1 VEIPEFVFPEGNLWG
16 PAAVSTFV
24 SVGNAT
30 QPFPRLLDAVCDLAR
45 HLPQPVF
52 VQYGAAETFACPAC
66 TGAGFL
72 DMDEFAH
79 RVAGSDVLIL
89 HAGAGSVIHA
99 VRAGKV
105 PVVVPRRAQ
114 FGEHVDDHQVEF
126 ARELARM
133 GKIVVCEDTKNLAS
147 AVNEALGRQQSR
159 LDEAIEPALV
169 GMVREVISRH
179 ARGLHER

>member
-1 VEIPEFVFPEGNLWG
+1 M
-16 PAAVSTFV
+16 STFV

-30 QPFPRLLDAVCDLAR
+30 QPFPRLLDAVCDLAQ

-52 VQYGAAETFACPAC
+52 VQYGAAEHFACSAC
-66 TGAGFL
+66 SGAGFL
-72 DMDEFAH
+72 DMDAFADC
-79 RVAGSDVLIL
+79 VAGSGLLIL

-133 GKIVVCEDTKNLAS
+133 GKIVVCEDTEHLAS
-147 AVNEALGRQQSR
+147 AVNEALGRQQSG
-159 LDEAIEPALV
+159 LDDAVEPALV
-169 GMVREVISRH
+169 GMVREVIARH
-179 ARGLHER
+179 ALRLHER

>member
-1 VEIPEFVFPEGNLWG
+1 
-16 PAAVSTFV
+16 
-24 SVGNAT
+24 
-30 QPFPRLLDAVCDLAR
+30 
-45 HLPQPVF
+45 
-52 VQYGAAETFACPAC
+52 
-66 TGAGFL
+66 
-72 DMDEFAH
+72 MDEFAH
-79 RVAGSDVLIL
+79 RMAEADLLIL

-133 GKIVVCEDTKNLAS
+133 GKLVVCEDTDHLAS

-159 LDEAIEPALV
+159 LDAAVEPPLI
-169 GMVREVISRH
+169 GMVREVIGRH
-179 ARGLHER
+179 AGVFPER

>member
-1 VEIPEFVFPEGNLWG
+1 
-16 PAAVSTFV
+16 VSTFV

-30 QPFPRLLDAVCDLAR
+30 QPFPRLLDAVCDLAQ

-52 VQYGAAETFACPAC
+52 VQYGAAEHFACPTC
-66 TGAGFL
+66 SGAAFL

-79 RVAGSDVLIL
+79 RVGGSGLLIL

-133 GKIVVCEDTKNLAS
+133 RKIVVCEDTEHLAS

-179 ARGLHER
+179 ARVVRKR